1 MTISGAGLGLRR
13 PMLDD
18 FNDDVPSYLNFFEV
32 APENWIG
39 VGGGLGKKFRALTER
54 YSFITHGLSLS
65 LGGTAALD
73 IELVKRIGEFLKM
86 HDIELYSEHLSAS
99 SDHGHLYDL
108 MPIPFNRKMVKYI
121 ADRIQTVQDILGN
134 KIAVENAS
142 YYLVL
147 DDEMSEL
154 DFINEVVKEADCDLL
169 LDVNNIYVNSVNHG
183 YDAANFMQG
192 LAADRVRY
200 FHMAG
205 HYYEKED
212 FIIDTHGAEVVD
224 NVWLLLEKAYRL
236 FGPKPTLLER
246 DFNFMPI
253 ENPLAEV
260 KHIDAMQRAF
270 GLEKQLKRVG

>member
-1 MTISGAGLGLRR
+1 
-13 PMLDD
+13 MLDD
-18 FNDDVPSYLNFFEV
+18 FKHDVPSYLNFFEV

-65 LGGTAALD
+65 LGGTSALD
-73 IELVKRIGEFLKM
+73 IELVKRIGEFLNT
-86 HDIELYSEHLSAS
+86 HNIELYSEHLSAS

-108 MPIPFNRKMVKYI
+108 MPIPFNRKMVKYV
-121 ADRIQTVQDILGN
+121 ADRIKTVQDILGK

-154 DFINEVVKEADCDLL
+154 DFINEVVKEADCDML
-169 LDVNNIYVNSVNHG
+169 LDINNIYVNSVNHG
-183 YDAANFMQG
+183 YDAVNFMQG
-192 LAADRVRY
+192 VAANRVRY

-205 HYYEKED
+205 HYYEKDD
-212 FIIDTHGAEVVD
+212 FIIDTHGAEVID
-224 NVWLLLEKAYRL
+224 NVWLLLEKAYSL

-260 KHIDAMQRAF
+260 KRIDAMQQAF